1 MNTSPNIDEIS
12 SDDDGEP
19 AINISTIV
27 RCPGPDIRL
36 TDNDIMPALTMLK
49 RQFLNIGGLVDT
61 LYFESKVLDKAA
73 LNIKNTNVYIV
84 LVYKNH
90 WVVIF
95 YITFKILQIFKL
107 ILPLDYIDRFQS
119 PCNWKMAIIRFV
131 EWSVAFEITSKNT

>member
-19 AINISTIV
+19 TINISTIV

-73 LNIKNTNVYIV
+73 LNIKNTNFYIV
-84 LVYKNH
+84 LVNKNH

-95 YITFKILQIFKL
+95 YIKFKILQIFKL
-107 ILPLDYIDRFQS
+107 ILTFRLH
-119 PCNWKMAIIRFV
+119 
-131 EWSVAFEITSKNT
+131 